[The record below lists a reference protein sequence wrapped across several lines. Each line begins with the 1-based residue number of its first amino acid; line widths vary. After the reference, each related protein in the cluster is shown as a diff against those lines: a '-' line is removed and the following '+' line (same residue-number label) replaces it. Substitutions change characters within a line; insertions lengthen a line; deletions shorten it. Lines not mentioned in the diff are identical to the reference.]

1 LSEVPDR
8 ESLSKPPLN
17 ILLNPEAIRRQK
29 PWDLNVESLL
39 EKFLYMINK
48 SELINLR
55 LCGSAIV
62 SSALIYRLKVETF
75 FLFEKLRVERKTI
88 RSMEPPFFEMP
99 FRHELYSTSLEEL
112 ISALERILKELSTEQ
127 RKEKHESLIEPE
139 PLLEVDKFSL
149 QIKELLSSFRSSL
162 LDILERRGEIFF
174 SEYVHGMELL
184 KSIQSFILLLFVATE
199 GLVTLEQVGEDIRV
213 KREVRYLIQ

>member
-1 LSEVPDR
+1 MSEAPDHK
-8 ESLSKPPLN
+8 SLSKPPLN
-17 ILLNPEAIRRQK
+17 VLLNPEAIRRQK
-29 PWDLNVESLL
+29 PWDLDVESLL
-39 EKFLYMINK
+39 ERFLSVINK
-48 SELINLR
+48 SELLNLR
-55 LCGSAIV
+55 LCGSAVV

-75 FLFEKLRVERKTI
+75 FLFEKLRVERKPIT
-88 RSMEPPFFEMP
+88 STEPPFFEMP

-112 ISALERILKELSTEQ
+112 ISALERILKELSAEQ

-162 LDILERRGEIFF
+162 LDTLERRGEILF
-174 SEYVHGMELL
+174 SEYVHGMELFE
-184 KSIQSFILLLFVATE
+184 SIQSFILLLFVATE

-213 KREVRYLIQ
+213 KREVRYLAR

>member
-1 LSEVPDR
+1 MSEAPDH

-17 ILLNPEAIRRQK
+17 VLLNPEVIRRQK
-29 PWDLNVESLL
+29 PWDLDVESLL
-39 EKFLYMINK
+39 ERFLSVINK
-48 SELINLR
+48 SELLNLR
-55 LCGSAIV
+55 LCGSAVV

-75 FLFEKLRVERKTI
+75 FLFEKLRVERKPI
-88 RSMEPPFFEMP
+88 RSTEPPFFEMP

-112 ISALERILKELSTEQ
+112 ISALERILKEISAEQ

-162 LDILERRGEIFF
+162 LDTLERRGEILF
-174 SEYVHGMELL
+174 SEYVHGMELFE
-184 KSIQSFILLLFVATE
+184 SIQSFILLLFVATE

-213 KREVRYLIQ
+213 KREVRYLAR